1 MKKQIGNLFVVLIF
15 LIFNWALA
23 QEALQSDVSKIN
35 LGVFSEAQI
44 LPIKLSY
51 SINEL
56 KKETNDSTYIDSN
69 LSYQQ
74 SDGSW
79 VSLPIQLRAR
89 GNNRLKNCYFAPLKI
104 KIKKADANETLFKG
118 NKSIKAVLPCLL
130 QSDKDDNI
138 IKEYLIYKLFE
149 TISPYYFK
157 TRLVDIDFEQIKN
170 NKTKDY
176 RLKGFFIEDDKTLAK
191 RVDGKVYDR
200 FVHPL
205 NQDALA
211 SVRNAFFQFMIG
223 NTDFSQAYGHNV
235 KLFYIDKKM
244 TPVPYDFD
252 MAGFVNASY
261 AVVSQIQGESLGT
274 SSVTERIYRG
284 FMRDA
289 AVFEQVRKEFL
300 SKKGEMIAILD
311 NNAHYFEDS
320 KSFATGKDYILSFFD
335 ILVNDNRFKNEI
347 LNQARNE

>member
-15 LIFNWALA
+15 LIFNRSHS
-23 QEALQSDVSKIN
+23 QEALQSDVSKISS
-35 LGVFSEAQI
+35 GVFSEAKI

-56 KKETNDSTYIDSN
+56 KKETNDSTYISSELNYQSN
-69 LSYQQ
+69 
-74 SDGSW
+74 DGTW
-79 VSLPIQLRAR
+79 KSLPIQLRAR

-104 KIKKADANETLFKG
+104 KIKKADAHETIFKG

-130 QSDKDDNI
+130 QSESDDI
-138 IKEYLIYKLFE
+138 VIKEYLIYKLFE

-157 TRLVDIDFEQIKN
+157 TRLVDIDFDQIKN
-170 NKTKDY
+170 NKTKSH

-191 RVDGKVYDR
+191 RVDGKSYDR

-205 NQDALA
+205 NQDELS

-252 MAGFVNASY
+252 MSGFVDASY
-261 AVVSQIQGESLGT
+261 AVVSQIQGESLPT

-284 FMRDA
+284 FIRDA

-300 SKKGEMIAILD
+300 SKKSEIITILD
-311 NNAHYFEDS
+311 NNAHYFEDPQ
-320 KSFATGKDYILSFFD
+320 SFATGKDYILSFFD
-335 ILVNDNRFKNEI
+335 ILVNENRFKNEI
-347 LNQARNE
+347 LDQARKE